1 MTIFVCAAALY
12 AQAQYAQAQPPSPPP
27 SQPPSPQALQQPVA
41 AGLEP
46 AWDMVPVLQEMGDHA
61 ARLLPIL
68 AQIDVKPWMEKGA
81 SETYAGQLE
90 SSKDQAKALADG
102 ARALARNPERLSAS
116 LELFFRIEG
125 LENMLASLVD
135 GLRKYQGQQAAQ
147 QLAIAGAEGGAN
159 RERLRRYIVNLAA
172 QREQQFEAMDRE
184 AQRCRGVLAQPGP
197 PTSGRKK

>member
-1 MTIFVCAAALY
+1 MPRRSMPKRNHRRHHRRNHRRHRRCNNQWRPVWNRLGIW
-12 AQAQYAQAQPPSPPP
+12 SPFCRTWAITP
-27 SQPPSPQALQQPVA
+27 
-41 AGLEP
+41 
-46 AWDMVPVLQEMGDHA
+46 
-61 ARLLPIL
+61 
-68 AQIDVKPWMEKGA
+68 GA

-102 ARALARNPERLSAS
+102 ARALARNPEKLSAS

-125 LENMLASLVD
+125 LENMLESLVD
-135 GLRKYQGQQAAQ
+135 ALRKYQGQQAAQ

>member
-1 MTIFVCAAALY
+1 MTIVVCAACF
-12 AQAQYAQAQPPSPPP
+12 AQALFAQAPPS
-27 SQPPSPQALQQPVA
+27 ST

-46 AWDMVPVLQEMGDHA
+46 AWDIAPVLQEMGNHA

-68 AQIDVKPWMEKGA
+68 AQVDVKPWMEKGA
-81 SETYAGQLE
+81 SETYADQLQ
-90 SSKDQAKALADG
+90 SSRDQAKALADG
-102 ARALARNPERLSAS
+102 ARTLARNPEKLSAS

-147 QLAIAGAEGGAN
+147 QLASVDAEGGAN

-172 QREQQFEAMDRE
+172 QREQQFEVMDRE
-184 AQRCRGVLAQPGP
+184 AQRCRAALAQPAP
-197 PTSGRKK
+197 PKTSGRKK

>member
-1 MTIFVCAAALY
+1 MTIFVCAAALF
-12 AQAQYAQAQPPSPPP
+12 AQAQLAQAPQ
-27 SQPPSPQALQQPVA
+27 PSPQPSG

-46 AWDMVPVLQEMGDHA
+46 AWDIAPVLQEMGSHA

-68 AQIDVKPWMEKGA
+68 AQVDVKRWMEKGA
-81 SETYAGQLE
+81 SETYADQLQ
-90 SSKDQAKALADG
+90 SSKDQAQALADG
-102 ARALARNPERLSAS
+102 ARALARNPEKLSAS

-147 QLAIAGAEGGAN
+147 QLASVDAEGGVN

-172 QREQQFEAMDRE
+172 QRERQFEVMDRE
-184 AQRCRGVLAQPGP
+184 AQRCRDMLAQPGP
-197 PTSGRKK
+197 PKTSGRKK